1 MPDISQLSSFLK
13 SLADPTR
20 LKIVEYLAQADGP
33 RCVSAIAKHIDVS
46 QSATSQHLRILR
58 QTKLVT
64 SARRGYHIHYEL
76 DTEAMN
82 AGFIQLQELLK
93 K

>member
-1 MPDISQLSSFLK
+1 MQDISKLNSFLK

-20 LKIVEYLAQADGP
+20 LKIVEYLTRADNP
-33 RCVSAIAKHIDVS
+33 RCVSAIAQHIGVS

-58 QTKLVT
+58 QANLVK
-64 SARRGYHIHYEL
+64 SARQGYHIHYEINTDQMD
-76 DTEAMN
+76 DTLH
-82 AGFIQLQELLK
+82 QLRSLLK

>member
-1 MPDISQLSSFLK
+1 MPDISELSSFLK

-20 LKIVEYLAQADGP
+20 LKIVEYLAKADNP
-33 RCVSAIAKHIDVS
+33 RCVSAIAQHIDVS

-58 QTKLVT
+58 QANLVK
-64 SARRGYHIHYEL
+64 SARRGYHIHYEINTDKMDDAL
-76 DTEAMN
+76 H
-82 AGFIQLQELLK
+82 QLRSLLK